1 MSNETTQLALYLDAG
16 PESDEKELAEL
27 TRQLRDEL
35 LDLDLESVDLVS
47 NGVLPPKS
55 KVVEP
60 LTLGALLLTLAASG
74 GVITTL
80 INAIQS
86 WLTRHDRRS
95 VTLEIDGD
103 KLEVGGISPEEQQRL
118 IDAWAG
124 RHFRRLSADD

>member
-1 MSNETTQLALYLDAG
+1 MSDATTQLTLYLDAG
-16 PESDEKELAEL
+16 PESDAEELTEL

-60 LTLGALLLTLAASG
+60 LTFGAILLTLAASG

-103 KLEVGGISPEEQQRL
+103 KLEVGGISPEEQRRL
-118 IDAWAG
+118 INAWAD
-124 RHFRRLSADD
+124 RHFWRLSADD